1 MEEASFRGM
10 AGQVAVR
17 NGGCA
22 GFLRREQ
29 LLAADSPS
37 PPPARRRVAEV
48 AGGTAAECAAVC
60 CCCPCG
66 LVNLLL
72 VAVVKL
78 PAGLCRRAINRRRRR
93 LRAKRAVGALPARRG
108 WEDELEL
115 QILPAAEDDAAG
127 MWSPEKS
134 PSVIISA
141 MEMEMPDRFFTTGF
155 WRIPSQREQPE
166 DGHGHGHGLSF
177 RQEHEPKNMNQLP
190 PKSEEAL

>member
-1 MEEASFRGM
+1 MSVEETPFCAM
-10 AGQVAVR
+10 AGQIAAR
-17 NGGCA
+17 NGGRP
-22 GFLRREQ
+22 GSLRREP
-29 LLAADSPS
+29 LLAGDSPS
-37 PPPARRRVAEV
+37 PPPPARRRVAEV

-78 PAGLCRRAINRRRRR
+78 PAGLCRRAISRRRRK
-93 LRAKRAVGALPARRG
+93 LRAKRAAGALPARRG
-108 WEDELEL
+108 WDDELGL

-134 PSVIISA
+134 PSAIISA
-141 MEMEMPDRFFTTGF
+141 MEVEMWDRFFTTGF

-166 DGHGHGHGLSF
+166 DGHGHGFHAFG
-177 RQEHEPKNMNQLP
+177 QEHEPQQHEP
-190 PKSEEAL
+190 TSPKK